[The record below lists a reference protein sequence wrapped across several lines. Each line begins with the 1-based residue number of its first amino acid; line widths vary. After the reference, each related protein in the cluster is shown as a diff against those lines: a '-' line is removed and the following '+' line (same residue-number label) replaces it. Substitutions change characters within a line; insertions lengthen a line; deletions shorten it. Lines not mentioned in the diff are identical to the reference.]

1 MHHGCCVS
9 EIGADT
15 EPFLMYLC
23 AHKSHVFDIPFVDF
37 VCVRPRDDLNRV
49 KIEM

>member
-9 EIGADT
+9 EVGADT
-15 EPFLMYLC
+15 EPFRMYLC
-23 AHKSHVFDIPFVDF
+23 THTSDVFDISFVDF
-37 VCVRPRDDLNRV
+37 VCVRPRDDINCA